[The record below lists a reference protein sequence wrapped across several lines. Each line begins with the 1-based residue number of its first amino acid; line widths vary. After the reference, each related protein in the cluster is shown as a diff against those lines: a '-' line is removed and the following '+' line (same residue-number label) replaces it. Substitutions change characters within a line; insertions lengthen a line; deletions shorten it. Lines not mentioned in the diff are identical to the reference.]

1 MTEQGDA
8 GTTRKFNAELYRA
21 EPVSFVRRGTRLQG
35 RRLTAWEKYAD
46 EYLIEVPR
54 HIADTSVSKDF
65 DFDAAAHFERKAPLV
80 IEVGSGLGEAMAAR
94 AAEEPERNFL
104 AVEVYRPGLAQLMLK
119 AGQQGLKNV
128 RCVQANAPEV
138 FDVLEDASVDEVWVF
153 FPDPWHKAKHNKR
166 RLVNETFAERVARV
180 LRPGG
185 LWRLATDW
193 DEYADQMLEVLSASE
208 KFENLHESWAPRYE
222 GRIVTSF
229 ETKAHNAGRTIHDLT
244 FRRKNS

>member
-1 MTEQGDA
+1 MTFEGDA
-8 GTTRKFNAELYRA
+8 APASKFDSDLYRS

-35 RRLTAWEKYAD
+35 RRLSAWEKYAD
-46 EYLIEVPR
+46 QFLIEVPR

-65 DFDAAAHFERKAPLV
+65 DFDDAAHFGRTAPLV
-80 IEVGSGLGEAMAAR
+80 IEVGSGLGEAMVAR

-119 AGQQGLKNV
+119 AGTAGLTNV

-138 FDVLEDASVDEVWVF
+138 FDVLDDGSVDEVWVF
-153 FPDPWHKAKHNKR
+153 FPDPWHKARHNKR
-166 RLVNETFAERVARV
+166 RLVNDAFAARVARV

-193 DEYADQMLEVLSASE
+193 DEYADQMLEVLTNSPD
-208 KFENLHESWAPRYE
+208 FENLHESWAPRFE

-229 ETKAHNAGRTIHDLT
+229 ETKAHKAGRTIHDLT
-244 FRRKNS
+244 FRRVEA